1 MAIYITIDLGELCSP
16 FRYSYPSG
24 CINSVIL
31 NGRDVSNKNN
41 SKNENEQLIMSEE
54 MLNEAFNSTDNIINI
69 SRVNLTQPL
78 CIYR

>member
-1 MAIYITIDLGELCSP
+1 MIDLGELCSP

-31 NGRDVSNKNN
+31 NANNVNNKND
-41 SKNENEQLIMSEE
+41 STKENEQLTMPAEI
-54 MLNEAFNSTDNIINI
+54 LNEAINNTDDIMNI

>member
-1 MAIYITIDLGELCSP
+1 MIDLGELCSP

-31 NGRDVSNKNN
+31 NAKNVNIKNDSTKENKQVTMP
-41 SKNENEQLIMSEE
+41 EGT
-54 MLNEAFNSTDNIINI
+54 LNKAINSTDDIINI
-69 SRVNLTQPL
+69 SRGNLTQPL

>member
-1 MAIYITIDLGELCSP
+1 MIDLGELCSP

-31 NGRDVSNKNN
+31 NARNVYDKNDDT
-41 SKNENEQLIMSEE
+41 KDNEQLSMPEE
-54 MLNEAFNSTDNIINI
+54 ILNEAFNSTDDIINI
-69 SRVNLTQPL
+69 SRINLTQPL